1 MIGDVTGRQFGVK
14 EVQMLD
20 CTLMGGNILA
30 MMASFP
36 TARRRVKE
44 WDQYVTKSNYVID
57 TLLAITGN
65 TCVNEYA

>member
-14 EVQMLD
+14 EVQMLG

-36 TARRRVKE
+36 TVRRRVE
-44 WDQYVTKSNYVID
+44 GWGEVRHEVELRCRRPS
-57 TLLAITGN
+57 
-65 TCVNEYA
+65 